1 MISVIVLIVFC
12 TPLSSI
18 AVNSQ
23 EIQSPSP
30 SDAVRFWI
38 EPYSFASRHYSC
50 RWGDMLYGDVMVES
64 DDTIDLY
71 ICDLENYE
79 LWSNSEAA
87 LFVLS
92 IENINNCTWLIDV
105 PTNSTWVLLYRNNG
119 PEEIRV
125 FSSFQCTTRVK
136 LTIVPAIYVS
146 QVCIGLG
153 ILGIFLNRAFRKKA
167 VKSTLDS
174 GQLSI
179 ESKFTLEI
187 LDKIGSGILLTQ
199 ALIMVIMSIL
209 MIQPLYPPDNGVEAL
224 GIVAVILVF
233 IPMAMIP
240 YLCAVSISSNRNF
253 HYPLLMLWTPLA
265 LFFGNIFTGTWIVTP
280 NNDNL
285 VVGLTFL
292 VPIWLTLAYIVIR
305 YDKRK
310 TSYSIENQ

>member
-1 MISVIVLIVFC
+1 MSFINRYSRTLRMISVIVLIVFC

-38 EPYSFASRHYSC
+38 EPYSFASRQYSC

-146 QVCIGLG
+146 QVCINLH
-153 ILGIFLNRAFRKKA
+153 
-167 VKSTLDS
+167 STQVNS
-174 GQLSI
+174 Q
-179 ESKFTLEI
+179 
-187 LDKIGSGILLTQ
+187 
-199 ALIMVIMSIL
+199 
-209 MIQPLYPPDNGVEAL
+209 
-224 GIVAVILVF
+224 
-233 IPMAMIP
+233 
-240 YLCAVSISSNRNF
+240 
-253 HYPLLMLWTPLA
+253 
-265 LFFGNIFTGTWIVTP
+265 
-280 NNDNL
+280 
-285 VVGLTFL
+285 
-292 VPIWLTLAYIVIR
+292 
-305 YDKRK
+305 
-310 TSYSIENQ
+310 

>member
-12 TPLSSI
+12 MPLSSI
-18 AVNSQ
+18 AANSQ

-30 SDAVRFWI
+30 ADAARFWI
-38 EPYSFASRHYSC
+38 EPYSFASWQYSC

-71 ICDLENYE
+71 ICDLENHE
-79 LWSNSEAA
+79 LWSNNEVA

-92 IENINNCTWLIDV
+92 IENINNCTWFVDV

-119 PEEIRV
+119 PEKIRV

-153 ILGIFLNRAFRKKA
+153 IIGIFLNRAFRKKT
-167 VKSTLDS
+167 VKSALDS

-187 LDKIGSGILLTQ
+187 LDKIGSGVLLTQ
-199 ALIMVIMSIL
+199 ALILLIMSIIA
-209 MIQPLYPPDNGVEAL
+209 IQSRFPPDNITEGV
-224 GIVAVILVF
+224 GIAVVILIF
-233 IPMAMIP
+233 IPMAIIP
-240 YLCAVSISSNRNF
+240 LLCADSILSNRTF
-253 HYPLLMLWTPLA
+253 HYPLLILWIPLA
-265 LFFGNIFTGTWIVTP
+265 LFFGNILTGTWIVTS

-292 VPIWLTLAYIVIR
+292 VPIWLTLAYIAIR

>member
-1 MISVIVLIVFC
+1 MISAIILIVFC

-18 AVNSQ
+18 AVNTQ

-30 SDAVRFWI
+30 SDATRFWI
-38 EPYSFASRHYSC
+38 EPYSVASWQYGC

-79 LWSNSEAA
+79 LWSNSEVAS
-87 LFVLS
+87 FVLS
-92 IENINNCTWLIDV
+92 IENINNYTWSVDV
-105 PTNSTWVLLYRNNG
+105 PVNSTWYLLHCNDG

-125 FSSFQCTTRVK
+125 FSSYQCTTRVK
-136 LTIVPAIYVS
+136 LAIVPTIYVS
-146 QVCIGLG
+146 QVCIGLV
-153 ILGIFLNRAFRKKA
+153 IIGIFLNRTFRKKA
-167 VKSTLDS
+167 AKSTLDS

-179 ESKFTLEI
+179 ESRFTLEI
-187 LDKIGSGILLTQ
+187 LDKIGSGILLAQ
-199 ALIMVIMSIL
+199 ALIMLIMSFL
-209 MIQPLYPPDNGVEAL
+209 TIQSLYPPDNFTEGV
-224 GIVAVILVF
+224 GIAAVILIF

-240 YLCAVSISSNRNF
+240 LLCAVSILLNRNF
-253 HYPLLMLWTPLA
+253 HYPLLILWTPLA
-265 LFFGNIFTGTWIVTP
+265 LFYGNVFTGTWLIAP
-280 NNDNL
+280 NNDSL

>member
-18 AVNSQ
+18 AVNNQ

-30 SDAVRFWI
+30 VDAAGFWI
-38 EPYSFASRHYSC
+38 KPYSFKSLQYSC
-50 RWGDMLYGDVMVES
+50 RWGDVLYGGVMVES

-71 ICDLENYE
+71 ICDSENYE
-79 LWSNSEAA
+79 LWSNSEVAS
-87 LFVLS
+87 FVLS
-92 IENINNCTWLIDV
+92 IENINNYTWSVDV
-105 PTNSTWVLLYRNNG
+105 PVNSTWYLLHRNDG

-125 FSSFQCTTRVK
+125 FSSYRCTTRVK
-136 LTIVPAIYVS
+136 LAIVSTIYVS
-146 QVCIGLG
+146 QVCIGLV
-153 ILGIFLNRAFRKKA
+153 IIGIFLNRAFRKKA

-179 ESKFTLEI
+179 ESRFTLEI
-187 LDKIGSGILLTQ
+187 LDRIGSGILLAQ

-209 MIQPLYPPDNGVEAL
+209 VIQPLYPPDNGVEAL
-224 GIVAVILVF
+224 GIAAVILTF

-240 YLCAVSISSNRNF
+240 LLCAVSISSNRNF
-253 HYPLLMLWTPLA
+253 HYPLLILWTPLA
-265 LFFGNIFTGTWIVTP
+265 LFYGNIFTGTWLTAP

-310 TSYSIENQ
+310 TNYSIENQ